1 MEESA
6 RSQTRISKTEAVA
19 RRGMVA
25 SKHPEASRAGVE
37 MLQAGG
43 NAVDAAVAAALA
55 VGVVEPWSSGIGGG
69 GYALVARGADVQV
82 VAFPMQAAESA
93 TPDRYPLDG
102 RRAVGGFLWDGVV
115 DDRNY
120 HGYDSMAIPGAVA
133 GLALLL
139 AEHGRLPWK
148 EVLRPAIDLARHGHD
163 LTWHD
168 SYAMGQNAAAA
179 RRNAELARIFY
190 PAGAPP
196 ASEHFQ
202 PPRLRQPDLADSLDL
217 LAREGPDAFYRGDI
231 ARQVAKDSEA
241 NGGPLRYADLAQY
254 RARLAPPVAASYR
267 GRTVCAPGP
276 GCAGPTTVETLN
288 IFSRVDAARRGHAS
302 PERLHAF
309 MWASRLAQADRFAY
323 MADPRRAP
331 APWSALVSP
340 DYAADRCAQID
351 PTRAPADLPAGDAWA
366 YERPD
371 RAMERAKSAS
381 STTHLCAA
389 DADGTLVSLTNTLG
403 GAWGSEVV
411 PRATGIVWNDGMY
424 WFDPAPGRSNSVAP
438 RAFGLNNM
446 TPAIVLQDGRPFL
459 AVGASGGR
467 RITNCVCQLVSH
479 VVDHGMGVQAAIEA
493 PRVDA
498 STPWVTV
505 DGRFGEG
512 VLAELRDRGWD
523 VRVPPA
529 PGNSAFASPTAIL
542 LGGDG
547 LLHGG
552 VDVFHSAAAQGC

>member
-1 MEESA
+1 MEQAA
-6 RSQTRISKTEAVA
+6 RSQTRLSKTETVA

-148 EVLRPAIDLARHGHD
+148 EVLRPAIDLARYGHD

-179 RRNAELARIFY
+179 RRSAALARIFY

-254 RARLAPPVAASYR
+254 RARIAPPVAASYR
-267 GRTVCAPGP
+267 GRTVCAPGA

-424 WFDPAPGRSNSVAP
+424 WFDPVPGRPNSVAP

-505 DGRFGEG
+505 DGRFGES
-512 VLAELRDRGWD
+512 VLSELRNRGWD

>member
-179 RRNAELARIFY
+179 RRNAALARIFY

-424 WFDPAPGRSNSVAP
+424 WFDPVPGRSNSVAP

-505 DGRFGEG
+505 DGRFGES
-512 VLAELRDRGWD
+512 VLSELRNRGWD

>member
-1 MEESA
+1 MEQSA

-179 RRNAELARIFY
+179 QRNAALARIFY

-202 PPRLRQPDLADSLDL
+202 PPRLRQPDLADSLEL

-241 NGGPLRYADLAQY
+241 NGGPLRYEDLAQY
-254 RARLAPPVAASYR
+254 RAHIAPPVAASYR

-424 WFDPAPGRSNSVAP
+424 WFDPAPGRANSVAP

-505 DGRFGEG
+505 DGRFGES
-512 VLAELRDRGWD
+512 VLSELRNRGWD